1 MNPRTA
7 YRLLP
12 ALLLT
17 ACTPE
22 HMDDCFT
29 STGPQRVEERSV
41 GGFTAIRLSGRVD
54 LELRQDTLAPPSV
67 TVEAGRNLMEHL
79 RTEVVD
85 GELRVENTIRCH
97 WVRGM
102 KELPLVRITVPRLE
116 RFTYS
121 GLGDVEVLGTLRM
134 PSFRFEQHE
143 GQGTVRMHLE
153 ADTCWFGLHTGVG
166 DVVLGGRTH
175 TAYLYAANFG
185 RVDARA
191 LDARQVLLNNSGSGD
206 IHCSARDAL
215 YAILTNA
222 GDVYYR
228 GDPPVVE
235 VSETGSGR
243 LFRE

>member
-1 MNPRTA
+1 MKARAT
-7 YRLLP
+7 YLLLP
-12 ALLLT
+12 AMLLC
-17 ACTPE
+17 ACAPE

-29 STGPQRVEERSV
+29 SMGPQRTEQRSV
-41 GGFTAIRLSGRVD
+41 GDFSAIHLSGRVD
-54 LELRQDTLAPPSV
+54 LVLHQDTLSAPTI
-67 TVEAGRNLMEHL
+67 TVEAGRNIMEHL

-85 GELRVENTIRCH
+85 GELRVDNSIRCN

-102 KELPLVRITVPRLE
+102 KQRPLVRITLPRLE

-121 GLGDVEVLGTLRM
+121 GLGDVEVVGKLRM

-143 GQGTVRMHLE
+143 GQGTVRMTLE
-153 ADTCWFGLHTGVG
+153 SDTCWFGLHTGVG
-166 DVVLGGRTH
+166 DVVLAGRTH

-191 LDARQVLLNNSGSGD
+191 LEARQVLLNNSGGSD
-206 IHCSARDAL
+206 MHCHASDGL

-228 GDPPVVE
+228 GDPPVVQAD
-235 VSETGSGR
+235 VSGSGR